1 MKAVVESYEGFW
13 YSQFASEMQS
23 AFGELEE
30 RIKVYEIYDQILVA
44 LDPGGTFNTVVLA
57 KEALKCWME
66 DLRGKTWPKM
76 IVQCVKGEEAY
87 SSDPDVA
94 KLLHWLSTHVVA
106 GYKYE
111 DLYTLEELVE
121 DTPSTLGLSSMSYDG
136 IGKCI
141 LHLFFCFFN

>member
-1 MKAVVESYEGFW
+1 MKAVIGSYEAFW

-44 LDPGGTFNTVVLA
+44 LDPGGTFSTVALA
-57 KEALKCWME
+57 KDALKDWKQ
-66 DLRGKTWPKM
+66 DLRQKTWPKM
-76 IVQCVKGEEAY
+76 IIQCAKGEEAY
-87 SSDPDVA
+87 SSDPEVA
-94 KLLHWLSTHVVA
+94 KLLRWLSTHVVA

-111 DLYTLEELVE
+111 DLYTLEELVK
-121 DTPSTLGLSSMSYDG
+121 DTPSTPGVSSRSYDG

-141 LHLFFCFFN
+141 LQLFF